1 MKKYFLILIAAV
13 LLLSCKE
20 EQRDISGVYN
30 ARFEAQYT
38 YNDTIRNYNESFQ
51 MLISKKE
58 ETKYSLFSFLELLDI
73 RETGDYSYSISSENT
88 ILNLSFDDMIKGD
101 FYMLTQD
108 GPWTK
113 GSLEASIKG
122 EKMEGS
128 FEGFEAIRQIT
139 DTGLQIIFCP
149 ITNGKFTATRD

>member
-73 RETGDYSYSISSENT
+73 RETGD
-88 ILNLSFDDMIKGD
+88 
-101 FYMLTQD
+101 
-108 GPWTK
+108 
-113 GSLEASIKG
+113 
-122 EKMEGS
+122 
-128 FEGFEAIRQIT
+128 
-139 DTGLQIIFCP
+139 
-149 ITNGKFTATRD
+149 